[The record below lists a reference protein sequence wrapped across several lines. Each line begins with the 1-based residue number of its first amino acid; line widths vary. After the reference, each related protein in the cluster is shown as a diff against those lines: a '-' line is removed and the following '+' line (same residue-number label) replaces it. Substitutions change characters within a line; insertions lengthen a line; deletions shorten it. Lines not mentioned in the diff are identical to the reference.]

1 MSDDP
6 RALLEASDLQSLQD
20 AALSFSDT
28 CREVIKAAASRGVDV
43 HVKPDQSLVT
53 NADVAAE
60 RAFRERV
67 EQDFPGMG
75 VLGEEFG
82 HTRADSA
89 WQWVIDP
96 VDGTADFAH
105 GLPIWGSIIGLF
117 FHGEPVAGVIDHPD
131 LDMRVHAAFGLGAY
145 RNGERLSLSDFD
157 PALDHGKARIGI
169 PSRSNFVKRS
179 ADGAVFDALASAYP
193 DFRVFRSCLT
203 HTYAATG
210 QLDAALEWDV
220 NLWDLAATQIVI
232 EEAGGRYLRLRERMH
247 PGTGM
252 LYCAV
257 FGRPALADRISALL
271 AAQAGGP
278 EAS

>member
-1 MSDDP
+1 MTSDP
-6 RALLEASDLQSLQD
+6 RALLQASDLHKLRD
-20 AALSFSDT
+20 AALSFSDV
-28 CREVIKAAASRGVDV
+28 CREVIERTVSHGVEV
-43 HVKPDQSLVT
+43 SIKPDQSPVT
-53 NADVAAE
+53 NADIAAE
-60 RAFRERV
+60 GAFRERV
-67 EQDFPGMG
+67 QRDFPEMG

-96 VDGTADFAH
+96 VDGTSDFAH

-117 FHGEPVAGVIDHPD
+117 YHGEPVVGVIDHPD
-131 LDMRVHAAFGLGAY
+131 LDLRVHAGYGLGAY
-145 RNGERLSLSDFD
+145 RNGERLSLSDFE
-157 PALDHGKARIGI
+157 PARDHSKARIGI
-169 PSRSNFVKRS
+169 PSRSNFVKRN
-179 ADGAVFDALASAYP
+179 ADGAAFDELASAYP

-220 NLWDLAATQIVI
+220 NLWDLAATQVII
-232 EEAGGRYLRLRERMH
+232 EEAGGRYVRLRERGH

-257 FGRPALADRISALL
+257 FGRPAVADRISALL
-271 AAQAGGP
+271 AGWV
-278 EAS
+278 